1 MNPLISI
8 IIPTF
13 NRAHIIGETLDS
25 ILAQTYPHWECI
37 IIDDGS
43 IDDSEEVIGEYVKN
57 DGRFQYYNRPKE
69 IIKGLTSCRN
79 YGYSLCKGDFVS
91 WFDSDD
97 LYFKYAL
104 ETYINLFSEN
114 TDVVVAKLEKVDLK
128 TGNKISQNK
137 IRSNNTIEDYFTGKI
152 AFYVYG
158 PLWRRK
164 FLEKQNELFDDKIS
178 NLEDWDF
185 NLRMLYQNPVLV
197 YFDEPLTTYRIH
209 NQSLINEI
217 GKLNFKEI
225 SSEIMAR
232 EKHFKLIMS
241 NKKASQHVINK
252 FIIYRYK
259 YFFREAMVQKDE
271 HRFFYL
277 KNLLK
282 KELELLYFGGLVK
295 TIFGF
300 TFFTLFN
307 KGYKFLK

>member
-25 ILAQTYPHWECI
+25 ILAQTYPYWECI

-152 AFYVYG
+152 AFYV
-158 PLWRRK
+158 
-164 FLEKQNELFDDKIS
+164 
-178 NLEDWDF
+178 
-185 NLRMLYQNPVLV
+185 
-197 YFDEPLTTYRIH
+197 
-209 NQSLINEI
+209 
-217 GKLNFKEI
+217 
-225 SSEIMAR
+225 
-232 EKHFKLIMS
+232 
-241 NKKASQHVINK
+241 
-252 FIIYRYK
+252 
-259 YFFREAMVQKDE
+259 
-271 HRFFYL
+271 
-277 KNLLK
+277 
-282 KELELLYFGGLVK
+282 
-295 TIFGF
+295 
-300 TFFTLFN
+300 
-307 KGYKFLK
+307 